1 MPKVLACTQK
11 MENYCVGIIAGKHQ
25 NVAYAEAY
33 NAQNMKMA
41 VISSK
46 AVELNRHP
54 LIVARIAELRAA
66 AAKPALVTLEGHLN
80 DLLALRN
87 ASARAGAFGAAIGA
101 EIARGKAAGVHV
113 EKSEQSIKVQN
124 ELPASVDDF
133 V

>member
-54 LIVARIAELRAA
+54 SCGPLLPSRRWSRWR
-66 AAKPALVTLEGHLN
+66 VT
-80 DLLALRN
+80 
-87 ASARAGAFGAAIGA
+87 
-101 EIARGKAAGVHV
+101 
-113 EKSEQSIKVQN
+113 
-124 ELPASVDDF
+124 
-133 V
+133 

>member
-66 AAKPALVTLEGHLN
+66 AAKPALVTLE
-80 DLLALRN
+80 
-87 ASARAGAFGAAIGA
+87 ARAGAFGAAIGA